1 MSAKAPPM
9 TQLDSKVAL
18 VTGASRGI
26 GEAIARQLHAAG
38 AQVVLCSRKLESVAQ
53 VADSLKERALALA
66 CDVSQPDAI
75 EAMARRVKEEFGGV
89 DILVNNAGIATSAPL
104 KALTLEEWNRIHSI
118 NVLGTYL
125 CTKAFL
131 PEMIDQ
137 GWGRVINIASTAGLT
152 GAKYISAYSASKHA
166 VMGFTR
172 SLADEV
178 GAKGVTVNAI
188 CPGYVDTPLTD
199 KTLENITAQTGRS
212 HQESVQALTRMS
224 PQKRLIEADEIAFWT
239 LCLCDHRGRG
249 MNGQAIVV
257 DGGGLLA

>member
-1 MSAKAPPM
+1 MSEL
-9 TQLDSKVAL
+9 QSKVAL

-26 GEAIARQLHAAG
+26 GEAVARELHAAG
-38 AQVVLCSRKLESVAQ
+38 ARVVLCSRKLEAVKAVADELTGAYPVECDVAQ
-53 VADSLKERALALA
+53 P
-66 CDVSQPDAI
+66 QAI
-75 EAMARRVKEEFGGV
+75 EAMATQVHQEFGGV

-118 NVLGTYL
+118 NVQGTFL
-125 CTKAFL
+125 CTQAFL
-131 PEMIDQ
+131 PRMLERK
-137 GWGRVINIASTAGLT
+137 WGRVINIASTAGLT
-152 GAKYISAYSASKHA
+152 GARYISAYSASKHA

-172 SLADEV
+172 SLAEEV
-178 GAKGVTVNAI
+178 AAKGVTVNAI

-199 KTLENITAQTGRS
+199 KTLENIQAQTGRS
-212 HQESVQALTRMS
+212 HEDALKALTRMS
-224 PQKRLIEADEIAFWT
+224 PQGRLIEVDEIAFWT